1 MIKAIVELIRDCD
14 SFLVAAHGKP
24 DGDALAAT
32 LALANALRRMGKQ
45 VVPYN
50 QDPVPQDLGFLP
62 GCNAVVSQLASTQ
75 RFDVGFILDAGSL
88 DRAGSHLAKHCDQLV
103 NIDHHPYSEIEGA
116 LNYVDTGASAT
127 GIMIWRILDG
137 MGFDFDLEVATCIY
151 TAVLADTGSF
161 RYSNADREAF
171 EVAGR
176 MVEMGVDPWEI
187 SSRLYESQPEERLH
201 LLGMALGTLEVSA
214 CGRFASIVVTEDM
227 YRMTGANAE
236 HTDRFINYPRSIEG
250 VEVAIFY
257 RQVGRRE
264 YKVGFRSAGRVD
276 VGELARRL
284 GGGGHHNASGAL
296 AEGTIELVKARVSDM
311 IERALADA

>member
-1 MIKAIVELIRDCD
+1 MITAIIDLIRNRNR
-14 SFLVAAHGKP
+14 FLVAAHGKP

-32 LALANALRRMGKQ
+32 LALVNALRRIGKQ
-45 VVPYN
+45 VVAYN
-50 QDPVPQDLGFLP
+50 QDPVPKDLEFLP
-62 GCNAVVSQLASTQ
+62 GSHAVVSHLDDGR

-88 DRAGSHLAKHCDQLV
+88 DRAGSHLADHCDRLV
-103 NIDHHPYSEIEGA
+103 NIDHHPFSEIAGA

-127 GIMIWRILDG
+127 GVMVWRILEE
-137 MGFDFDLEVATCIY
+137 MGYDFDPDVATCIY

-176 MVEMGVDPWEI
+176 MVDLGVNPWEI

-201 LLGMALGTLEVSA
+201 LLGMALGTLEVSP

-264 YKVGFRSAGRVD
+264 YKVGFRSAGRID

-296 AEGTIELVKARVSDM
+296 AEGTIELVKARVSNM
-311 IERALADA
+311 IEEALTGV